1 MIKAKSG
8 NSMGSFSLLVLLY
21 FSFSPDKYSLIR
33 ALLAGE
39 MLIRGSFF
47 DAELYRKLVQLADS
61 EKMLYDKQRAQ
72 TVTLKRFVL
81 TGRLNT

>member
-1 MIKAKSG
+1 
-8 NSMGSFSLLVLLY
+8 
-21 FSFSPDKYSLIR
+21 
-33 ALLAGE
+33 